1 MRPCE
6 NTTGCCGCLV
16 YQYYWPVE
24 RCFGQIMPHTC
35 EECGEEFGTLSGFRL
50 HDCPEE
56 AKQREWDQEVEKHM
70 QQIRTLERA
79 ENEGARRAASS
90 ELTAA
95 IEQSEAGDHTAV
107 YQLLAHYERHLT
119 TEWNTDED
127 DNYDGFQRVFY
138 GPAVTALDGA
148 VVAEGWPFLLD
159 VLDAYWPSV
168 TLDFT
173 SYPDH
178 KEAGLEETD
187 KYEAFPHISH
197 VLTTVTGKQLVRTRR
212 TAGVDAIPPRALE
225 YQLFFHRHPG
235 DSGGWIRSMSY
246 GWGIGHPEHPVAAHL
261 HTLVDGEYEIWASS
275 AIEHA
280 FHADQEAAAT
290 LLESVFADGLV
301 SDPGLMLRGLAS
313 IARDSYPDQKGHW
326 DWETIYPELA
336 QDGFDWNDTVRQR
349 LRTLIEETDT
359 PYDLSSDW
367 TFADLGI

>member
-1 MRPCE
+1 MGIDR
-6 NTTGCCGCLV
+6 V
-16 YQYYWPVE
+16 PVLLAV
-24 RCFGQIMPHTC
+24 RVLFRSRLMPHTC
-35 EECGEEFGTLSGFRL
+35 EECGEEFGTLSGLRL

-56 AKQREWDQEVEKHM
+56 AKKREWDRELAEHRQR
-70 QQIRTLERA
+70 IRTLERA
-79 ENEGARRAASS
+79 ENAATRRAASS
-90 ELTAA
+90 ELIAA
-95 IEQSEAGDHTAV
+95 IEQAENSDHTAV
-107 YQLLAHYERHLT
+107 YQLLAHYERYLT
-119 TEWNTDED
+119 AEWGTDAD

-138 GPAVTALDGA
+138 DPAVSALDDA
-148 VVAEGWPFLLD
+148 VVAEGWSFLLD

-178 KEAGLEETD
+178 EVAGLEETD

-212 TAGVDAIPPRALE
+212 TAGVDAIPPQALE

-246 GWGIGHPEHPVAAHL
+246 GWGIGHPEHSVAAHL

-313 IARDSYPDQKGHW
+313 IARDSYPDQRDTGTGRRSIPSW
-326 DWETIYPELA
+326 PRTGSTGTIP
-336 QDGFDWNDTVRQR
+336 FDSDFGRSSR
-349 LRTLIEETDT
+349 KPILRMICLPIGRSPISE
-359 PYDLSSDW
+359 SDI
-367 TFADLGI
+367 DSKKQ